1 MEILALASQHHHPHW
16 HGHCKKIVFVFRI
29 FFLKNRIFMLFLVLS
44 YGINTTLLQILIS
57 LGFPIHPLKD
67 VYWCSR
73 KRLFEHSEVSVHWC
87 FKKTTAPKAS
97 PYFAYFPEK
106 HPGWSSF
113 QVHSQAFLGL
123 LLKALQSI
131 YSADR
136 DLSEQFRCPLFG
148 TKNSIFQL
156 SFETQS

>member
-1 MEILALASQHHHPHW
+1 MEILALASQHHHRHW

-29 FFLKNRIFMLFLVLS
+29 FFFKQNIYVISCAWLWYQYHFAANTYFSTIS
-44 YGINTTLLQILIS
+44 YY
-57 LGFPIHPLKD
+57 PLKD

-73 KRLFEHSEVSVHWC
+73 KRLFEHSEASVHWC
-87 FKKTTAPKAS
+87 FKKTTAPKVS

-113 QVHSQAFLGL
+113 QVHQQAFLGL
-123 LLKALQSI
+123 LQKALWSI

-136 DLSEQFRCPLFG
+136 DFSEQFRCPLFG